1 MFDCVFAQV
10 GVAFFDSPGA
20 SCCTEIAWRV
30 AKMNGFRLDAIAEA
44 VAEAICEAQ
53 TELDSIVYVVVAKED
68 IATTV
73 RALQLSAEVGRGVWS
88 SVQTSLE
95 FSTGSCVCV
104 KEINQ

>member
-1 MFDCVFAQV
+1 
-10 GVAFFDSPGA
+10 
-20 SCCTEIAWRV
+20 
-30 AKMNGFRLDAIAEA
+30 MNGFRLDAITKV

-53 TELDSIVYVVVAKED
+53 TELDSIVYVAVAKED

-73 RALQLSAEVGRGVWS
+73 RALQLSAEVGCGVWS